1 MNSCKLFS
9 LSCSAI
15 LIFFPREKEDNSGM
29 KIIVWLTILVSLL
42 CAGCATTTYDDG
54 MPREHSDMPW
64 NTPAGWEGSIGVPGF
79 SDYR

>member
-1 MNSCKLFS
+1 
-9 LSCSAI
+9 
-15 LIFFPREKEDNSGM
+15 M